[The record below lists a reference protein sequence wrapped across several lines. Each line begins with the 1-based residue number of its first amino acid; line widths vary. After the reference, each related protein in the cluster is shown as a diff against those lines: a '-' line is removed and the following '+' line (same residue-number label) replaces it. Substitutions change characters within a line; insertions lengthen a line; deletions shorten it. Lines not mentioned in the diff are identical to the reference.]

1 MIDHLS
7 TYARD
12 FLKTKAFYTKVF
24 EPLGYGLQTEFIA
37 TWNRY
42 FPTQRMCAFGPE
54 GKPVFW
60 VIEVRENYTPR
71 HFAFTAGDRAA
82 VKGFYH
88 AALEQ
93 GAECNGEPGLRPQYH
108 DHYFGAFVIDP
119 DGNNIEA
126 VCHLP
131 SE

>member
-12 FLKTKAFYTKVF
+12 FLKTRDFYAAAF
-24 EPLGYGLQTEFIA
+24 EPLGYSVQMEFIA

-60 VIEVRENYTPR
+60 VIEVKETFTPR
-71 HFAFTAGDRAA
+71 HVAFSAKDRAG
-82 VKGFYH
+82 VDDFYS
-88 AALEQ
+88 AAMSQ

-108 DHYFGAFVIDP
+108 EHYYGAFVIDP

-126 VCHLP
+126 VCHTP
-131 SE
+131 E